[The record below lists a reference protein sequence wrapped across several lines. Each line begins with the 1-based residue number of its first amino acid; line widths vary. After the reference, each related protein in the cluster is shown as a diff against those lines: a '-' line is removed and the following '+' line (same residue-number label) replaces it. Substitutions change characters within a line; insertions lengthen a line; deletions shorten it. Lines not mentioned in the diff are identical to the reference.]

1 MNLPSTSLAIIES
14 RLALKSEK
22 GQLNGDQIFI
32 KFISSMFRGLL
43 LVISVP
49 PGHMTCERVL
59 SFKKLSTVNACLGL
73 GWQVGFNVGKHV
85 IFSFSNL
92 ATGNAPKKLLPF
104 LKHFC
109 HKTFW
114 FSFVQ
119 PWNGTYLNT
128 I

>member
-1 MNLPSTSLAIIES
+1 MES

-22 GQLNGDQIFI
+22 GELNGDLFFI
-32 KFISSMFRGLL
+32 NFISSIFRKYLF
-43 LVISVP
+43 VISVP
-49 PGHMTCERVL
+49 PGHVTCERVL
-59 SFKKLSTVNACLGL
+59 SFEKLPTVNACLGL

-92 ATGNAPKKLLPF
+92 PTGNAPKKLLPF
-104 LKHFC
+104 LKHFR

-114 FSFVQ
+114 FSLEQ
-119 PWNGTYLNT
+119 PWNGL